1 MTNKKLNIALL
12 LGGTSPERSVSK
24 ASAASIYPVLKDLGH
39 NVTLIDPAYGAN
51 QPKDEIDFF
60 KEDDYTECTDRNYIE
75 AINSSLFDNI
85 DLAFLA
91 LHGKHGEDGT
101 VQALL
106 ELRGIKYTGSKVLSS
121 SISMD
126 KIMSKILFG
135 HYDIQTP
142 KWFSINNSSFNIQ
155 EAETQIDEIVK
166 YPCVIKPADQGSTVG
181 LSICNERG
189 EIIDAF
195 NLAFKFADKVLVEEY
210 IDGYEMTV
218 AVVETQTLPVLE
230 IKPKHAL
237 YDYECKY
244 TTGMSNYIVPA
255 EISEETSLLLQE
267 QALLAFNALGC
278 TGYGR
283 VDFRVSKEY
292 QPYCLEVN
300 TLPGMTSTSLVPKM
314 AKAAGISFE
323 ALIERIIDLS
333 L

>member
-1 MTNKKLNIALL
+1 MTKRKLNIALI

-24 ASAASIYPVLKDLGH
+24 ASAASIYPVLKGLGH
-39 NVTLIDPAYGAN
+39 NVVLIDPAYGAN
-51 QPKDEIDFF
+51 QPEDEKDFF
-60 KEDDYTECTDRNYIE
+60 KEEDFAACSDKNYLE
-75 AINSSLFDNI
+75 ALNSTLLDNI

-121 SISMD
+121 SVSMD
-126 KIMSKILFG
+126 KVMSKRLFE
-135 HYDIQTP
+135 HFNIQTP
-142 KWFSINNSSFNIQ
+142 KWFDEDVQTYDYNNALSKINDITN
-155 EAETQIDEIVK
+155 

-181 LSICNERG
+181 LSVCKNES
-189 EIIDAF
+189 EVEEAF
-195 NLAFKFADKVLVEEY
+195 KLAFKYSEKVIVEEY

-218 AVVETQTLPVLE
+218 AVLETLPLPVLE
-230 IKPKHAL
+230 IKPKHGL

-244 TTGMSNYIVPA
+244 THGMSNYIVPA
-255 EISEETSLLLQE
+255 EISEDTAKLLQE
-267 QALLAFNALGC
+267 QALMAFNALGC
-278 TGYGR
+278 SGYGR
-283 VDFRVSKEY
+283 VDFRVSKDY

-314 AKAAGISFE
+314 AKAAGITFE
-323 ALIERIIDLS
+323 ELVERIIDLS

>member
-1 MTNKKLNIALL
+1 MTKRKLNIALI

-24 ASAASIYPVLKDLGH
+24 ASAASIYPVLKELGH
-39 NVTLIDPAYGAN
+39 NVVLIDPAYGIN
-51 QPKDEIDFF
+51 QPKDEEDFF
-60 KEDDYTECTDRNYIE
+60 KEEDFAECTDKNYLE
-75 AINSSLFDNI
+75 ALNSGLLDNI

-126 KIMSKILFG
+126 KVMSKRLFE
-135 HYDIQTP
+135 HFNIQTP
-142 KWFSINNSSFNIQ
+142 KWFDEEKQTYDYNNAVSKINGITS
-155 EAETQIDEIVK
+155 

-181 LSICNERG
+181 LSVCKSEQ
-189 EIIDAF
+189 EVEEAF
-195 NLAFKFADKVLVEEY
+195 KLAFKYSEKVIVEEY

-218 AVVETQTLPVLE
+218 AVLEMLPLPVLE
-230 IKPKHAL
+230 IKPKHGL

-244 TTGMSNYIVPA
+244 THGMSNYIVPA
-255 EISEETSLLLQE
+255 EISEETAKLLQE
-267 QALLAFNALGC
+267 QALMAFNALGC
-278 TGYGR
+278 SGYGR
-283 VDFRVSKEY
+283 VDFRVSKDY
-292 QPYCLEVN
+292 KPYCLEVN

-314 AKAAGISFE
+314 AKAAGMTFE
-323 ALIERIIDLS
+323 SLVERIIDLS